1 MRDRGKAWMAIVVLS
16 GMAAVPV
23 SAQVEVSSLTKC
35 PRAAELRLRADLA
48 VQLTYTDEEV
58 DATSADLRIAQF
70 LQHPRGTPLMRIRQV
85 IYFSNGKPVI

>member
-1 MRDRGKAWMAIVVLS
+1 MAIVVLS

-35 PRAAELRLRADLA
+35 PRAAELRLRADLDQDFA